1 MARLAQCRCLGLLP
15 VLLLPALLLTACDG
29 GADTPAVAPQAS
41 ETEAPP
47 VPAPVAGDTPLPVVE
62 PGAPNVT
69 DFADYSSKDCATVVR
84 RYTDSLRAGAF
95 DVAALAWADP
105 TIDAARLKEQYA
117 GYRVPAI
124 AAQAPEVEGA
134 AGSLYCTVKGTL
146 TDAGDAEKKATTG
159 ELQLRRVNDVDG
171 ATPAQLRW
179 TIRSSTFITPLERSP
194 AE

>member
-1 MARLAQCRCLGLLP
+1 MTRLAALLAPCAVLGLL
-15 VLLLPALLLTACDG
+15 AACGGTADKSS
-29 GADTPAVAPQAS
+29 AAPEA
-41 ETEAPP
+41 EATEAPP
-47 VPAPVAGDTPLPVVE
+47 VADASDTPLPTEE
-62 PGAPNVT
+62 PGAPRVT

-105 TIDAARLKEQYA
+105 AIDAERLKERYA
-117 GYRVPAI
+117 GYRMPAI

-146 TDAGDAEKKATTG
+146 TDAGDADMAATQG

-179 TIRSSTFITPLERSP
+179 TIRSSTFVTPLERP
-194 AE
+194 AGK